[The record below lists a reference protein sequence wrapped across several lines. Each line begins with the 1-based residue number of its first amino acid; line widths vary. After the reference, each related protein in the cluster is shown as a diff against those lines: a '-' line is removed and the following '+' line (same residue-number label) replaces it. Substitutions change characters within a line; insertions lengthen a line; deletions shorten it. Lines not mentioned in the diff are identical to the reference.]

1 MGCTQTSRFD
11 HFSSLSASWG
21 LCIHTAFFYLV
32 VAFYSLPEDMA
43 IPFPKSHS
51 FLHHHV
57 MHHKYVCLCLFFSL
71 LLIGSLIFFFTSFF
85 SHIWKYMR
93 NISQGTMYVLLHM
106 DVVGI
111 LSSGQTWPAKSTCRS
126 LFCSDLMLLLILLNY
141 LICLFKS

>member
-51 FLHHHV
+51 FVHHHV
-57 MHHKYVCLCLFFSL
+57 MHHKYVCLCLFFRL
-71 LLIGSLIFFFTSFF
+71 LLISSLIFFFTSFF
-85 SHIWKYMR
+85 FPYMKIYEKY
-93 NISQGTMYVLLHM
+93 ISRYNACALTYGCRGYPEFRADM
-106 DVVGI
+106 
-111 LSSGQTWPAKSTCRS
+111 TCKEHVS
-126 LFCSDLMLLLILLNY
+126 FLILLRFNV
-141 LICLFKS
+141 ITNSA